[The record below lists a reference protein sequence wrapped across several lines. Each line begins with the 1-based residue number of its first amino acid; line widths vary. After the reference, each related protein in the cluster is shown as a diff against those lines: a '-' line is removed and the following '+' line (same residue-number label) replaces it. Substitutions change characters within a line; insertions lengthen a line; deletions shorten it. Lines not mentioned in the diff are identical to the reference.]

1 MDIVITY
8 VNGLDPLWQKDYE
21 QYTNIPILEKRF
33 RDWNTLRYLFRGI
46 ETNMPFIR
54 KVFLV
59 VSKDSQVPTWMN
71 RNKVEIVLHKDIIP
85 AEYLP
90 TFNSNTIEMHLHRI
104 KELDEQFL
112 YFNDDMFP
120 IAPCEP
126 TDFFRDGQIVIKF
139 SKHFLALDMFKSI
152 CKNSNNLARKALGLK
167 PSYIFLR
174 PQHICSPMLKSQC
187 KEVYQKVQSEIIA
200 SLTRTRT
207 AENYTQ
213 YLFLDYIYLKGM
225 AINEKISKKH
235 FSTAIASAETIKNFI
250 LHPKRKLMCVNDVRL
265 SEKRYQKLHT
275 TILDAFEKR
284 FPKKCIFEQ

>member
-46 ETNMPFIR
+46 EVNMPFIR

-59 VSKDSQVPTWMN
+59 VSKDSQVPAWIN
-71 RNKVEIVLHKDIIP
+71 RNQVEIVFHQDIIP
-85 AEYLP
+85 SEYLP
-90 TFNSNTIEMHLHRI
+90 TFNSNTIEMHLHHI
-104 KELDEQFL
+104 KGLDEQFL

-126 TDFFRDGQIVIKF
+126 SDFFREGQIVIKF
-139 SKHFLALDMFKSI
+139 SKHFFALDMFKSI
-152 CKNSNNLARKALGLK
+152 CKNSNRLARKALGLK

-187 KEVYQKVQSEIIA
+187 KEVYKKVQSEIIA

-207 AENYTQ
+207 AGNYTQ

-235 FSTAIASAETIKNFI
+235 FSTAIASANTIKNFI
-250 LHPKRKLMCVNDVRL
+250 LHPTRKLMCINDVRL

-275 TILDAFEKR
+275 TILNAFENR
-284 FPKKCIFEQ
+284 FPKKSRFEK

>member
-46 ETNMPFIR
+46 ESNMPFIR

-59 VSKDSQVPTWMN
+59 VSKDSQVPAWIN
-71 RNKVEIVLHKDIIP
+71 RNQVEIVLHKDIIP
-85 AEYLP
+85 AEHLP
-90 TFNSNTIEMHLHRI
+90 TFNSNTIEMHLHFI

-120 IAPCEP
+120 IALCEP
-126 TDFFRDGQIVIKF
+126 TDFFRNGQIVIKF

-152 CKNSNNLARKALGLK
+152 CKNSNRLAREALGLK
-167 PSYIFLR
+167 PSCMFLR
-174 PQHICSPMLKSQC
+174 PQHICSPMLKSLC
-187 KEVYQKVQSEIIA
+187 KEVYEKEQNEITA

-207 AENYTQ
+207 AKNYTQ

-235 FSTAIASAETIKNFI
+235 FSTAIASANAIKKFI
-250 LHPKRKLMCVNDVRL
+250 LHPTRKLMCVNDVRL

-275 TILDAFEKR
+275 TILNAFEKR
-284 FPKKCIFEQ
+284 FPKKSRFEK

>member
-1 MDIVITY
+1 
-8 VNGLDPLWQKDYE
+8 
-21 QYTNIPILEKRF
+21 
-33 RDWNTLRYLFRGI
+33 
-46 ETNMPFIR
+46 MPFIR

-59 VSKDSQVPTWMN
+59 VSNDSQVPLWID

-104 KELDEQFL
+104 KELGEQFL

-126 TDFFRDGQIVIKF
+126 TDFFRGGRIVIKF
-139 SKHFLALDMFKSI
+139 SKHFLAMDMFKNI
-152 CKNSNNLARKALGLK
+152 CKNSNRLARKALGLK

-187 KEVYQKVQSEIIA
+187 KEVYEKEQSEIIA

-235 FSTAIASAETIKNFI
+235 FSTAIASANTIKKFI
-250 LHPKRKLMCVNDVRL
+250 LNPSRKLMCINDVRL

-275 TILDAFEKR
+275 TILNAFDNR
-284 FPKKCIFEQ
+284 FPKKSRFER

>member
-59 VSKDSQVPTWMN
+59 VSKDSQVPTWIN

>member
-8 VNGLDPLWQKDYE
+8 VNGHDPLWQKDYE

-46 ETNMPFIR
+46 EANMPFIR

-59 VSKDSQVPTWMN
+59 VSNDSQVPAWID
-71 RNKVEIVLHKDIIP
+71 RNQVEIVLHKDIIP

-90 TFNSNTIEMHLHRI
+90 TFNSNTIEMHLHCI

-126 TDFFRDGQIVIKF
+126 TDFFREGRIVIKF
-139 SKHFLALDMFKSI
+139 SKHFLAMDMFKNI
-152 CKNSNNLARKALGLK
+152 CKNSNRLARKALGLK
-167 PSYIFLR
+167 PSYMFLR

-187 KEVYQKVQSEIIA
+187 KEVYEKEQSEIIA

-235 FSTAIASAETIKNFI
+235 FSTAVASANTIKKFI
-250 LHPKRKLMCVNDVRL
+250 LNPTRKLMCINDVRL

-275 TILDAFEKR
+275 TRLDAFEKR
-284 FPKKCIFEQ
+284 YPKKCKFEQ

>member
-21 QYTNIPILEKRF
+21 QYTNIPVLEKRF

-59 VSKDSQVPTWMN
+59 VSKDSQVPTWIN

-235 FSTAIASAETIKNFI
+235 FSTAIASAETIKKFI

-275 TILDAFEKR
+275 TILDAFDKH
-284 FPKKCIFEQ
+284 FPKKSIFEL

>member
-59 VSKDSQVPTWMN
+59 VSKDSQVPTWIN

-104 KELDEQFL
+104 KELDEHFL

-213 YLFLDYIYLKGM
+213 YLFLDYINLKGM
-225 AINEKISKKH
+225 AINKKISKKH
-235 FSTAIASAETIKNFI
+235 FSTAIASAETIKKFI
-250 LHPKRKLMCVNDVRL
+250 LHPNRKLMCVNDVRL

-275 TILDAFEKR
+275 TILDAFDKR
-284 FPKKCIFEQ
+284 FPKKSIFEL

>member
-46 ETNMPFIR
+46 EANMPFIR

-59 VSKDSQVPTWMN
+59 VSNDSQVPLWID

-126 TDFFRDGQIVIKF
+126 TDFFRDERIVIKF
-139 SKHFLALDMFKSI
+139 SKHFLAMDMFKNI
-152 CKNSNNLARKALGLK
+152 CKNSNRLARKALGLK
-167 PSYIFLR
+167 PSYMFLR

-187 KEVYQKVQSEIIA
+187 KEVYEKEQSEIIA

-235 FSTAIASAETIKNFI
+235 FSTAIASANAIKKFI
-250 LHPKRKLMCVNDVRL
+250 LNPTRKLMCINDVRL

-275 TILDAFEKR
+275 TILNAFEKR
-284 FPKKCIFEQ
+284 FPKKSRFEK